1 MAIAAGEAEGGG
13 GGGAAGVKVVDA
25 PETVVEGTD
34 MGTLPQAPTPRYFT
48 PLVPFYAPLYA
59 SRPVVTYL

>member
-1 MAIAAGEAEGGG
+1 VAIAAAEAEGGG
-13 GGGAAGVKVVDA
+13 GGGAAGVEVVDA

-48 PLVPFYAPLYA
+48 PLVP
-59 SRPVVTYL
+59 RPVPTDL